1 EKARARKFPTKT
13 LRGMVFIWMGEGV
26 PVPIEEDVPPEFFY
40 GKETLVFAEERLWP
54 VNWRVALENALDSHV
69 MYVHRNS
76 FRLLMDPFLQ
86 CGQHGNRVRV
96 ANAGACVG
104 SPAKPRTTGRDWYPG
119 RKAYWLKYNWRRL
132 WLWLF
137 SLRKHG

>member
-1 EKARARKFPTKT
+1 MNLKHRATFFRFTATLARTKQGSDPDFWRIAMNASEMREQIPVLAEGPGSRIPEKARARKFPTKT

-69 MYVHRNS
+69 MYV
-76 FRLLMDPFLQ
+76 
-86 CGQHGNRVRV
+86 
-96 ANAGACVG
+96 
-104 SPAKPRTTGRDWYPG
+104 
-119 RKAYWLKYNWRRL
+119 
-132 WLWLF
+132 
-137 SLRKHG
+137 